1 MFKLFKNF
9 SKIDYLFIILSVGLI
24 ALAVW
29 FDLKIP
35 GLTKDITNLVIS
47 SDDTVKIWSVGF
59 KMIGCAFASAIL
71 SAIVGFFAARSSSS
85 LGKSARLKMFNKV
98 QSFSME
104 EIHKFSTASLITRT
118 TNDVSQIQNTFAI
131 SLQLI
136 VKAPITAVW
145 AIVEILGKSWQWSI
159 ATAGAILALL
169 IMIIIM
175 VVFAIPR
182 FKVVQKQTDDL
193 NRVMRENLLG
203 TRVVRAYNAEN
214 YERERF
220 DIVNTNLTNTH
231 LFIQKIMA
239 LLSPFM
245 QFMMNVLSLS
255 IYWIGIILIDKA
267 NLANKADLFSDMIV
281 FSQYSMRV
289 VMSFIMLTV
298 VFVMLPRASVSA
310 GRINEVLDTRNS
322 INDGNG
328 VGKTKKKGEIEF
340 KNVSFKYPDAE
351 EYILKN
357 ISFKAKKGG
366 TIAFVGSTGCGKS
379 TLINLIPRFYDV
391 TSGEIIVD
399 GYNIKDYKLNELRD
413 KMGYVSQK
421 AVIFSGSI
429 KSNIEFNDKLTQ
441 DELDMAVKISNAEEF
456 ISEKEGKFEAEVS
469 QGGTNLSGGQKQR
482 LSIARA
488 VAKKPEFYIFD
499 DSFSA
504 LDLKTD
510 YNVRNALKEQCKNA
524 TKFVVAQRI
533 GTIKDADLILVLDN
547 GEVVGI
553 GKHEK
558 LLKECEV
565 YREIALSQLS
575 KKELNW
581 CLEII

>member
-575 KKELNW
+575 KKELN
-581 CLEII
+581 

>member
-510 YNVRNALKEQCKNA
+510 YNVRNALKEHCKNA

-575 KKELNW
+575 KKELN
-581 CLEII
+581 

>member
-1 MFKLFKNF
+1 MSLKWPR
-9 SKIDYLFIILSVGLI
+9 SSESSRGPGLI

-575 KKELNW
+575 KKELN
-581 CLEII
+581 